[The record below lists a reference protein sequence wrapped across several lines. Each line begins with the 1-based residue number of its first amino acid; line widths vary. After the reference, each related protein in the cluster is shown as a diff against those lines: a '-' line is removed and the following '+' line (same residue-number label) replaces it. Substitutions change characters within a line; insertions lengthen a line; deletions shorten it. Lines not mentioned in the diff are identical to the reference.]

1 MNDRGRIHTMDPKTE
16 VADVDVIVVGGGG
29 SGLAAAIEAT
39 RFGCNVVLLEKN
51 AALGGTTGRS
61 VGSVTATC
69 TPFQRDKGV
78 RDHPQG
84 HYDDMALFARAVGL
98 DPDIKDN
105 LVLRRLLVEN
115 SPETI
120 EWLMDLGIVFFGP
133 MPEPPH
139 RLPRMHNIL
148 PNSRSYIYHLE
159 KRARKVGVNIT
170 LGARATRLLQKN
182 GRIVGVEMEKS
193 GQLQSIYARRS
204 VILACGDYS
213 SSREVKENFV
223 SPDLADIEGINPT
236 SIGEGQQ
243 LVLQAG
249 GEIVN
254 GDVMLG
260 PEIRFVA
267 PPSKKIIEMIPPIKP
282 VALAMRW
289 ALEHMPSWLLRPFL
303 MMFVTTNLAP
313 SHKLFEEGAILVNK
327 AGKRFVDERDKPQL
341 AISKQPDRI
350 AHIVFDQHVANKFR
364 AWPYFV
370 STAPGVAYAY
380 LADYRRNRKDIY
392 REAQTLED
400 LASKIGVPSAE
411 LARTVSDY
419 NQKRPT
425 GAQPIGTPPFYALGP
440 AKSWIVLTDGGAKVN
455 ERLQVLDQ
463 HGRAIAGLYASG
475 STGQGG
481 VLLEGHGHHLGW
493 AFTSGRLAGRFAAME
508 AINAEPQT
516 RTAPQLTTA
525 Q

>member
-1 MNDRGRIHTMDPKTE
+1 MTNRNLET
-16 VADVDVIVVGGGG
+16 ADVVVVGGGG
-29 SGLAAAIEAT
+29 SGLAAAIEAA
-39 RFGCNVVLLEKN
+39 RFGCSVVLLEKN
-51 AALGGTTGRS
+51 ATLGGTTARS

-69 TPFQRDKGV
+69 TPFQRNKGV

-84 HYDDMALFARAVGL
+84 HYEDMALFARAVGL
-98 DPDIKDN
+98 DPETKDN
-105 LVLRRLLVEN
+105 LELRRLLADN
-115 SPETI
+115 APETI
-120 EWLMDLGIVFFGP
+120 GWLMDLGIVLFGP

-159 KRARKVGVNIT
+159 KRAREFGVDIVRD
-170 LGARATRLLQKN
+170 ARVTRLLRED
-182 GRIVGVEMEKS
+182 GRVVGVETEKAGENRS
-193 GQLQSIYARRS
+193 VRARRA

-213 SSREVKENFV
+213 SSHEVKEQFV
-223 SPDLADIEGINPT
+223 AAALADVEGINPT
-236 SIGEGQQ
+236 STGDGQR
-243 LVLQAG
+243 LVVEAG

-267 PPSKKIIEMIPPIKP
+267 PPSKKIIDAIPPIKP

-289 ALEHMPSWLLRPFL
+289 SLEHMPSWLLRPFL

-327 AGKRFVDERDKPQL
+327 EGQRFVDERDKPQL
-341 AISKQPDRI
+341 SIPRQPDRI
-350 AHIVFDQHVANKFR
+350 AHIVFDQHVANKFQ
-364 AWPYFV
+364 AWPHFI

-392 REAQTLED
+392 REAPTLEA
-400 LASKIGVPSAE
+400 LASKIGVPPAE
-411 LARTVSDY
+411 LARTVADY
-419 NQKRPT
+419 NQNLPA
-425 GAQPIGTPPFYALGP
+425 GAKPIGAPPFYALGP
-440 AKSWIVLTDGGAKVN
+440 AKSWIVLTDGGARVN
-455 ERLQVLDQ
+455 ARLQVLGQD
-463 HGRAIAGLYASG
+463 GRAVPGLYAVG

-508 AINAEPQT
+508 AIDAETQT
-516 RTAPQLTTA
+516 TNAPQMAAA